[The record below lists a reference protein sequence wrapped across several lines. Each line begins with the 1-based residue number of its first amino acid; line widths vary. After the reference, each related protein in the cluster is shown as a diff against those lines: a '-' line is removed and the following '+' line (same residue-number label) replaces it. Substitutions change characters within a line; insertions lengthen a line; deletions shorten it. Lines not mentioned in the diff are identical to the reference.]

1 MKELTTR
8 LETNNSGATTERQS
22 LRNAERK
29 LREVQQRVQDQDE
42 QLLSSKLEIKRLE
55 ERVQDEKSKS
65 AQLSL
70 GKVDLDAKVRCLEK
84 ELRRA
89 TQIPNKTPTPPAN
102 LQTVPTRDELS
113 EEPSDE

>member
-70 GKVDLDAKVRCLEK
+70 GKVDLDAKVRFLEK

-89 TQIPNKTPTPPAN
+89 TQIPNKTPTPRTN
-102 LQTVPTRDELS
+102 LQTVPTRDEQS